1 MATYTPVVADRPAG
15 AVLTGTTPTAI
26 TPAGG
31 LTDSVVM
38 GGAGLLLRFI
48 STTGTPTI
56 TLQSEQVPTFGGGQA
71 AADVDPVLTL
81 GSGATKVVRI
91 PAVDYPRYADA
102 ATGLLDITFS
112 SAANWTFEA
121 WQL

>member
-1 MATYTPVVADRPAG
+1 MATITPVVADRPAG
-15 AVLTGTTPTAI
+15 AVLAGSTPTAI

-31 LTDSVVM
+31 LTDSIVM
-38 GGAGLLLRFI
+38 SGSGLLLRFI

-56 TLQSEQVPTFGGGQA
+56 TLQSEQFPSFPGGQQ

-81 GSGATKVVRI
+81 GSGATRVVKI
-91 PAVDYPRYADA
+91 PSGDYPRFADPT
-102 ATGLLDITFS
+102 TGLLDLVYS